1 MSETTNQYITF
12 KLGNELFAIVV
23 DQVREVL
30 EISTITRVPTAPDY
44 MRGVVNVRGKAIPVV
59 DMRLRFGLQPIEE
72 TVNTRVVVM
81 ELVLDGEATVL
92 GGMADSVHDVI
103 EIAATDINPPPRI
116 AMRWKT
122 EFIQGMARRGED
134 FIIILDVNAVF
145 ASDEVALVESLAQ
158 SEQEVTVS

>member
-1 MSETTNQYITF
+1 MSENTNQYITF

-30 EISTITRVPTAPDY
+30 EVSTITRVPTAPDY

-59 DMRLRFGLQPIEE
+59 DMRLRFGLPQIQE
-72 TVNTRVVVM
+72 TVNTRVVVL

-92 GGMADSVHDVI
+92 GGMADSVHEVI
-103 EIAATDINPPPRI
+103 EISATDINPPPRI

-134 FIIILDVNAVF
+134 FIIILDVNSVYQGF
-145 ASDEVALVESLAQ
+145 
-158 SEQEVTVS
+158 

>member
-30 EISTITRVPTAPDY
+30 EVSTITRVPTAPDY

-59 DMRLRFGLQPIEE
+59 DMRLRFGLSPIQE
-72 TVNTRVVVM
+72 TINTRVVVM
-81 ELVLDGEATVL
+81 ELVLDGEAMVL
-92 GGMADSVHDVI
+92 GGMADSVHEVI
-103 EIAATDINPPPRI
+103 EISATEINPPPRI

-134 FIIILDVNAVF
+134 FIIILDVNSVF
-145 ASDEVALVESLAQ
+145 ATEEVALVESLAQ
-158 SEQEVTVS
+158 SEQEVAVS